1 MKDVLL
7 CMYQNVIQLNI
18 KKNLNSEECVIDWR
32 FENRQLSKIS
42 SFDFLVFSP
51 FFPSQLFSSSHLAYD
66 RSPKVSRFLWVRKKF
81 RTKSNQTLLSNGV
94 TQTSDVFWIH
104 KKTCVLSFHV
114 TVFTFLFNCWHFFTS
129 FFSRHLFI
137 ACKF

>member
-18 KKNLNSEECVIDWR
+18 KNLNSEECVIDWR

-42 SFDFLVFSP
+42 SFWLLGIFPVF
-51 FFPSQLFSSSHLAYD
+51 FIAALLQLTLGLWSFTKSVQIF
-66 RSPKVSRFLWVRKKF
+66 VSKKKF

-129 FFSRHLFI
+129 FFSRRLFV